1 MRLNRAACLAVV
13 AFFSLLAHAR
23 GITAPLLDY
32 HFHRQVNTASI
43 SRRYWRGGNS
53 LLEPRIDW
61 DGTSDRL
68 AATEFPIYMWA
79 YGKLWPVAGLG
90 EKWGRLISVSASLLT
105 ALMLFGLFELEFG
118 REAALWGASIFSLL
132 PVEIYFGRTVQP
144 EATALLALIS
154 ALFFWRR
161 SLEAGRPWAAWAT
174 ATFCAFIAVGL
185 KLPYAHLLIPL
196 AGLTWRKLGKRTF
209 TDARMYAAGLLSMGG
224 VIAWY
229 LHARDGVYVVPT
241 HSGEYTQLLAYGRLL
256 YFMQFQI
263 FSRFPEV
270 VFTYAGVVFFAVGA
284 HQIIW
289 KRRDAFWLAWFLG
302 VVAHLLAMSGYSH
315 YHEYTSLPL
324 APVAAGLIGVGI
336 ARLRAKAAAAPVK
349 NRGLAYAGLALLV
362 AAIPAHSALRI
373 GHWYKQGYDYT
384 AGAAKAADAVSTK
397 DDLFFTNCQASSVL
411 LYYLDRR
418 GWSSELDFQGGSGAA
433 AAFVDAH
440 IAKGAR
446 FIASEKRGIFA
457 EPDGEMWRRMRARGK
472 PVWDDGKLV
481 IFALAAPKK
490 AAPVAKR

>member
-1 MRLNRAACLAVV
+1 MRLNRGACLAVV
-13 AFFSLLAHAR
+13 AFISLLAHAK

-32 HFHRQVNTASI
+32 HYHRQVNTASI
-43 SRRYWRGGNS
+43 ARRYWLGAMPIS
-53 LLEPRIDW
+53 EPRIDW
-61 DGTSDRL
+61 DGASDRL
-68 AATEFPIYMWA
+68 AATELPVYMWA

-90 EKWGRLISVSASLLT
+90 EKWGRLISVAASLLT
-105 ALMLFGLFELEFG
+105 ALALFGLLELEFD

-161 SLEAGRPWAAWAT
+161 SLEKGRPWPAWAG

-196 AGLTWRKLGKRTF
+196 AGLTWRKLGRRTF

-241 HSGEYTQLLAYGRLL
+241 HAGEYTQLLAYWRLL

-270 VFTYAGVVFFAVGA
+270 VFTYAGVFFFAVGA
-284 HQIIW
+284 HQIMW
-289 KRRDAFWLAWFLG
+289 KRRDAFWLAWFFG
-302 VVAHLLAMSGYSH
+302 VVVHLLAMSGYSH

-336 ARLRAKAAAAPVK
+336 ARLRERAAAAPVK
-349 NRGLAYAGLALLV
+349 RRALAFAGLAFLV

-373 GHWYKQGYDYT
+373 GHWYKQGFAFT
-384 AGAAKAADAVSTK
+384 AGAARAADAVSART
-397 DDLFFTNCQASSVL
+397 DLFLTNCQAPSVL

-418 GWSSELDFQGGSGAA
+418 GWSGELDFQPDGGAT
-433 AAFVDAH
+433 FVDEHA
-440 IAKGAR
+440 AKGAR
-446 FIASEKRGIFA
+446 FIASEKRGVFA
-457 EPDGEMWRRMRARGK
+457 EPGGSMWRRMSARGK
-472 PVWDDGKLV
+472 PVFDDGKLV
-481 IFALAAPKK
+481 IFALSAPKK